1 MNTKSKALQA
11 IELYD
16 SMVIDGTISADRK
29 DRNNRAPV
37 IKAFKEVL
45 GLTGNGAAT
54 YYGNIQRQLKGWTLE
69 TRKVKEPTTIAQPID
84 HMPQAL
90 ETISAMTT
98 AQLVELYN
106 VSQATSIK
114 KFRDK
119 ATAIKKILE
128 VYGDNLPQVLSA

>member
-11 IELYD
+11 IELYN
-16 SMVIDGTISADRK
+16 SMVVDGTISADRK
-29 DRNNRAPV
+29 DRNNRAIV

-54 YYGNIQRQLKGWTLE
+54 YYGNIQRELKGWTLE
-69 TRKVKEPTTIAQPID
+69 TRKVKEPKVAEVIVD
-84 HMPQAL
+84 HMPEAM
-90 ETISAMTT
+90 ETIGAMTT
-98 AQLVELYN
+98 GQLVELYN

-119 ATAIKKILE
+119 ATAIKKVLE